1 MCKDNTFHIIH
12 LINTPV
18 FHIIHTINTKDF
30 T

>member
-12 LINTPV
+12 LIITPI
-18 FHIIHTINTKDF
+18 FHIIRTINTKNF

>member
-12 LINTPV
+12 RINTPI
-18 FHIIHTINTKDF
+18 FHIIHIINTKDF

>member
-12 LINTPV
+12 LINTTV
-18 FHIIHTINTKDF
+18 FHIIRTINTKNF